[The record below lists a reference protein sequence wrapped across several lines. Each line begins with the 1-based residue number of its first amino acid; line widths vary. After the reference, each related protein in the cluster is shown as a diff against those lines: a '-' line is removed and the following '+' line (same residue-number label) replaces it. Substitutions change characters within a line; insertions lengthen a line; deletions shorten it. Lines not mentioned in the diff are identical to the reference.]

1 MNDNTAQ
8 KIDRQTAINIRRA
21 IDDMARHPEYFSVW
35 CDSLFRHVIRERCR
49 LRGNRKVAE
58 DLYRAADATVADLP
72 FEPVT
77 LQNRSEK
84 KQQPIP
90 FFKDPIFYATCAV
103 FLLGLTLG
111 GVFL

>member
-21 IDDMARHPEYFSVW
+21 IDDMAKHPEYFSAW

-77 LQNRSEK
+77 LQTCSKK
-84 KQQPIP
+84 KQPTP
-90 FFKDPIFYATCAV
+90 FFKDPVLYATCTV
-103 FLLGLTLG
+103 FFLGFILG